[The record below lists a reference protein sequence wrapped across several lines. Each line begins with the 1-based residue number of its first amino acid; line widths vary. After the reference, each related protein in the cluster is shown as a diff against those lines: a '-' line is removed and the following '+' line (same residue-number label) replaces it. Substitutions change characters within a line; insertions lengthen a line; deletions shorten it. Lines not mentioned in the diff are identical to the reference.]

1 MAAGGVSLMQLLR
14 PHWKLLAV
22 AFAAMVVQSAADL
35 LEPWPLK
42 VIFDYVLGS
51 KPMPGWL
58 AEQMPA
64 DGDALA
70 VLRIAAIAVI
80 VIAVVGAISSFTE
93 KYLATTV
100 AKRVGYELRHML
112 YHHVQRL
119 SLSFYEQRQ
128 TGDMVV
134 RLTSDI
140 DATED
145 LISSAALGIVLNIMT
160 LAGMMGVMF
169 YLDWRFSLI
178 GLSVA
183 PFLFVVV
190 YRFTRRIKKAARAV
204 KQKESELASVVQES
218 ISSVRVVKA
227 FAREDFEENRL
238 DRHSQESVALG
249 LRARSIKARLPP
261 LVDVIVAIGTCLVLW
276 FGVRLVL
283 DGRLT
288 SGALLVFILYL
299 GKMYKPMKD
308 LSKMADTLSKA
319 AVGFERIAEIL
330 NIERQVRDR
339 PGARPAPPF
348 KGRIEFAH
356 VRFGYAPEQTVLND
370 VSLLVEPGQR
380 AALVGLTGSGK
391 STLIGLIPRLY
402 DTLDG
407 QISIDGQDVRSYT
420 LASLR
425 RQVSFVLQ
433 EAVLFHA
440 TVAQNI
446 AYGKPGA
453 TREEIVRAAT
463 LANADEFIARLP
475 QGYDTLIG
483 ERGDTLSGG
492 QRQRIAIA
500 RAIIRD
506 APILL
511 LDEPSAALD
520 PQSEELVF
528 QGLSRLLEGKTSIT
542 IAHRLATVRC
552 ADVIFVLNDGVI
564 SERGTHEQL
573 LALNGLYARLY
584 RMQFRTKD
592 AVEPV
597 ASVGDLAHGRC
608 FLCDRAQRAST
619 TGASH
624 RCPCCGLTSRRGPAQ
639 SCPCRI
645 GVLEFP
651 RPHGRVEPARLRRH
665 ARRDAR
671 GVPEDAQCAR
681 TLYSVAGSEANRAT
695 LSGTPHTARPESPC
709 DICERSRSDGE
720 NLPHR
725 MAGDLRDTVKP
736 AGL

>member
-1 MAAGGVSLMQLLR
+1 MAAGGVSLAHLLR

-22 AFAAMVVQSAADL
+22 AFTAMVVQSAADL

-58 AEQMPA
+58 VEWMPA
-64 DGDALA
+64 QGDALA
-70 VLRIAAIAVI
+70 VLRIAALAVI
-80 VIAVVGAISSFTE
+80 LIAVVGAISSYTE

-145 LISSAALGIVLNIMT
+145 LISSAALGIVLNILT
-160 LAGMMGVMF
+160 LAGMMAVMF

-261 LVDVIVAIGTCLVLW
+261 LVDIIVAIGTCLVLW

-356 VRFGYAPEQTVLND
+356 VRFGYAPEQKVLND

-402 DTLDG
+402 DTMDG
-407 QISIDGQDVRSYT
+407 QILIDGQDVRNFT

-425 RQVSFVLQ
+425 QQVSFVLQ
-433 EAVLFHA
+433 DAVLFHA

-453 TREEIVRAAT
+453 TRDDIVRAAT
-463 LANADEFIARLP
+463 LANVDEFITRLP
-475 QGYDTLIG
+475 QGYDTVIG

-528 QGLSRLLEGKTSIT
+528 QGLSRLMEGRTSIT
-542 IAHRLATVRC
+542 IAHRLATVRN

-564 SERGTHEQL
+564 SERGTHYEL
-573 LALNGLYARLY
+573 LARNGLYAHLY
-584 RMQFRTKD
+584 RMQFEPKD
-592 AVEPV
+592 TVEPF
-597 ASVGDLAHGRC
+597 AHDDDLA
-608 FLCDRAQRAST
+608 Q
-619 TGASH
+619 
-624 RCPCCGLTSRRGPAQ
+624 PMLTA
-639 SCPCRI
+639 
-645 GVLEFP
+645 
-651 RPHGRVEPARLRRH
+651 
-665 ARRDAR
+665 
-671 GVPEDAQCAR
+671 
-681 TLYSVAGSEANRAT
+681 
-695 LSGTPHTARPESPC
+695 
-709 DICERSRSDGE
+709 
-720 NLPHR
+720 
-725 MAGDLRDTVKP
+725 
-736 AGL
+736 

>member
-1 MAAGGVSLMQLLR
+1 MATRSLSLIRLLR
-14 PHWKLLAV
+14 PHGSLLAI
-22 AFAAMVVQSAADL
+22 AFAAMLVQSAADL

-42 VIFDYVLGS
+42 LVFDYVIGS
-51 KPMPGWL
+51 KPMPQWL
-58 AEQMPA
+58 AAWFPGNA
-64 DGDALA
+64 DAFA
-70 VLRIAAIAVI
+70 VLNVAAVAVIAIAI
-80 VIAVVGAISSFTE
+80 VGAISSYTE
-93 KYLATTV
+93 KYLSTTV
-100 AKRVGYELRHML
+100 AKRVGYELRRTL

-128 TGDMVV
+128 TGDMVI

-145 LISSAALGIVLNIMT
+145 LISSAALGIVLNLLT
-160 LAGMMGVMF
+160 LAGMTAVMF

-183 PFLFVVV
+183 PFLFVIV

-227 FAREDFEENRL
+227 FAREDYEESRL
-238 DRHSQESVALG
+238 DRQSQESVELS
-249 LRARSIKARLPP
+249 LRARSIKARLAP

-339 PGARPAPPF
+339 PGARPAPRF
-348 KGRIEFAH
+348 NGRIECAH
-356 VRFGYAPEQTVLND
+356 VRFGYTPEQTVLDD
-370 VSLLVEPGQR
+370 VSLVVEPGQR
-380 AALVGLTGSGK
+380 AALVGLTGCGK
-391 STLIGLIPRLY
+391 STLIGLIPRIY
-402 DTLDG
+402 DSLGG
-407 QISIDGQDVRSYT
+407 QISIDGRDVRSYT

-425 RQVSFVLQ
+425 QQVSFVLQ
-433 EAVLFHA
+433 EAVLFHT

-446 AYGKPGA
+446 AYGKPEA

-475 QGYDTLIG
+475 HGYDTMIG

-520 PQSEELVF
+520 RQSEELVF
-528 QGLSRLLEGKTSIT
+528 EGLSRLLHGKTSIT
-542 IAHRLATVRC
+542 IAHRLATVRS
-552 ADVIFVLNDGVI
+552 ADVIFVLNQGVI

-573 LALNGLYARLY
+573 LALNGLYAHLY
-584 RMQFRTKD
+584 RMQFETTHP
-592 AVEPV
+592 VEPV
-597 ASVGDLAHGRC
+597 AHD
-608 FLCDRAQRAST
+608 
-619 TGASH
+619 
-624 RCPCCGLTSRRGPAQ
+624 
-639 SCPCRI
+639 
-645 GVLEFP
+645 EK
-651 RPHGRVEPARLRRH
+651 
-665 ARRDAR
+665 
-671 GVPEDAQCAR
+671 
-681 TLYSVAGSEANRAT
+681 VA
-695 LSGTPHTARPESPC
+695 
-709 DICERSRSDGE
+709 
-720 NLPHR
+720 
-725 MAGDLRDTVKP
+725 
-736 AGL
+736 

>member
-1 MAAGGVSLMQLLR
+1 MATRSLSLIRLLR
-14 PHWKLLAV
+14 PHGSLLAI
-22 AFAAMVVQSAADL
+22 AFAAMLVQSAADL

-42 VIFDYVLGS
+42 LVFDYVIGS
-51 KPMPGWL
+51 KPMPQWL
-58 AEQMPA
+58 AAWFPGNA
-64 DGDALA
+64 DAFA
-70 VLRIAAIAVI
+70 VLNVAAVAVIAIAI
-80 VIAVVGAISSFTE
+80 VGAISSYTE
-93 KYLATTV
+93 KYLSTTV
-100 AKRVGYELRHML
+100 AKRVGYELRRTL

-128 TGDMVV
+128 TGDMVI

-145 LISSAALGIVLNIMT
+145 LISSAALGIVLNLLT
-160 LAGMMGVMF
+160 LAGMTAVMF

-183 PFLFVVV
+183 PFLFVIV

-227 FAREDFEENRL
+227 FAREDYEESRL
-238 DRHSQESVALG
+238 DRQSQESVELS
-249 LRARSIKARLPP
+249 LRARSIKARLAP

-339 PGARPAPPF
+339 PGARPAPRF
-348 KGRIEFAH
+348 NGRIECAH
-356 VRFGYAPEQTVLND
+356 VRFGYTPEQTVLDD
-370 VSLLVEPGQR
+370 VSLVVEPGQR
-380 AALVGLTGSGK
+380 AALVGLTGCGK
-391 STLIGLIPRLY
+391 STLIGLIPRIY
-402 DTLDG
+402 DSLGG
-407 QISIDGQDVRSYT
+407 QISIDGRDVRSYT

-425 RQVSFVLQ
+425 QQVSFVLQ
-433 EAVLFHA
+433 EAVLFHT
-440 TVAQNI
+440 TVAPNI
-446 AYGKPGA
+446 AYGKPEA

-475 QGYDTLIG
+475 HGYDTMIG

-528 QGLSRLLEGKTSIT
+528 EGLSRLLHGKTSIT
-542 IAHRLATVRC
+542 IAHRLATVRS
-552 ADVIFVLNDGVI
+552 ADVIFVLNQGVI

-573 LALNGLYARLY
+573 LALNGLYAHLY
-584 RMQFRTKD
+584 RMQFETTHP
-592 AVEPV
+592 VEPV
-597 ASVGDLAHGRC
+597 AHD
-608 FLCDRAQRAST
+608 
-619 TGASH
+619 
-624 RCPCCGLTSRRGPAQ
+624 
-639 SCPCRI
+639 
-645 GVLEFP
+645 EK
-651 RPHGRVEPARLRRH
+651 
-665 ARRDAR
+665 
-671 GVPEDAQCAR
+671 
-681 TLYSVAGSEANRAT
+681 VA
-695 LSGTPHTARPESPC
+695 
-709 DICERSRSDGE
+709 
-720 NLPHR
+720 
-725 MAGDLRDTVKP
+725 
-736 AGL
+736 